1 MIGLMGNIVLMKSK
15 TPESRKALPQSA
27 AVCVMGAVVVTGML
41 FAPPAAW
48 ASGAANERA
57 ENIPHV
63 VGASAALSPEEVRRN
78 QVLDEAQAKGLCPH
92 REDIEGVRRQMA
104 AEPEKARFESERG
117 LLRKICGHRGYG
129 IERQAQIRV
138 FGASADGLPI
148 DLAVLKALELCTR
161 TQCQPI
167 PLLQKSGGVMSNA
180 RGDATLIARGE
191 IAGGTLVGVRVTL
204 RGEDGRERVQA
215 MNLAHRV
222 DALRLRRDALVLVS
236 LQAGSGCAGK
246 PCLTLRHA
254 VAESAWNEEGSR
266 GEAHTVHV
274 PLVYNPAEGL
284 QRDLGH
290 GVSLSIPPGAL
301 DEPRLL
307 LPVVSVQG
315 RMHPWPEVT
324 FQQVPVIRFGKKM
337 QITLR
342 ALPSTPGDRDA
353 APAGAGLRAEHDAGR
368 AATQNGWPGAGGEGE
383 GIEASQASGARQT
396 HLETDTT
403 YLLNNKPAGDARMNW
418 RQAAPI
424 RDECYLRPSDSDC
437 NYRFMF
443 DEMARQTE
451 D

>member
-1 MIGLMGNIVLMKSK
+1 MKELK
-15 TPESRKALPQSA
+15 APEGRKAWPGA
-27 AVCVMGAVVVTGML
+27 AAACFMSAVVSTGL
-41 FAPPAAW
+41 LLAPPAAW
-48 ASGAANERA
+48 AVAPGEEPD

-63 VGASAALSPEEVRRN
+63 LGAPRALSPEDRRRE
-78 QVLDEAQAKGLCPH
+78 QLLDEAAAKGLCPH
-92 REDIEGVRRQMA
+92 REDIEGVRRQM
-104 AEPEKARFESERG
+104 KADPPRGMFQSERG
-117 LLRKICGHRGYG
+117 LLREICEHRGYG

-148 DLAVLKALELCTR
+148 DLAALKALELCTR

-222 DALRLRRDALVLVS
+222 DALRLRRDALVLLS